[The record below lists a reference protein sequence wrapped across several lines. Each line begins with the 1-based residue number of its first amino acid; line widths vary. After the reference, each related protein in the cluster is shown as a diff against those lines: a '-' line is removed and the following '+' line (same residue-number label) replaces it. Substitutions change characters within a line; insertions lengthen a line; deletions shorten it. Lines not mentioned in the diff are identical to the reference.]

1 MKKHPK
7 ILTTIPGKSNIL
19 LSMSRSNN
27 TNNRDNVCY
36 WFVSEL
42 LCFILC
48 IKNKIVAM
56 GW

>member
-1 MKKHPK
+1 MKKHPN

-27 TNNRDNVCY
+27 TNDNVSY
-36 WFVSEL
+36 WVFSEL

-48 IKNKIVAM
+48 IKYKIVVM